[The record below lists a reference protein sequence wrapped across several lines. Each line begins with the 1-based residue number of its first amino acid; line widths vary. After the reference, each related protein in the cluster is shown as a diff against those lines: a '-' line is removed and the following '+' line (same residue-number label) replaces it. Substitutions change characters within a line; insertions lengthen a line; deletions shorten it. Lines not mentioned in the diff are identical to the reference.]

1 MVFRCGDSVPSLPGV
16 IEMQRA
22 FSLFFIL
29 LLAHGILGCSDDPL
43 SAEEQLRGTIREAES
58 TIQARDLSATL
69 EFVDADYRD
78 NNGFD
83 LRQLRAMLAGY
94 FLRHKSI
101 HILTT
106 IDNIEVREDGYA
118 QVLIYAGL
126 AGSPQDRE
134 RSLSQWRGDLLRL
147 ELTFLQQDDDWLVSE
162 ADWRRA
168 TPQDFMH

>member
-1 MVFRCGDSVPSLPGV
+1 
-16 IEMQRA
+16 MQRA
-22 FSLFFIL
+22 ISLFFIL

-43 SAEEQLRGTIREAES
+43 SADEQLRSTIREAES
-58 TIQARDLSATL
+58 YIQARDLSATL
-69 EFVDADYRD
+69 EFVHADYRD

-106 IDNIEVREDGYA
+106 IDNIEVHENGHA
-118 QVLIYAGL
+118 KVLIYAGL

-134 RSLSQWRGDLLRL
+134 TSLSQWRGDLLRL
-147 ELTFLQQDDDWLVSE
+147 DLTFLQQDEEWLLSE

>member
-1 MVFRCGDSVPSLPGV
+1 MR
-16 IEMQRA
+16 RA
-22 FSLFFIL
+22 FSIFFIL
-29 LLAHGILGCSDDPL
+29 LLSHGIGGCGGDPL
-43 SAEEQLRGTIREAES
+43 SADEQLRSTIREAES
-58 TIQARDLSATL
+58 YIQARDLSATL
-69 EFVDADYRD
+69 AFVHADYRD

-106 IDNIEVREDGYA
+106 IDHIELPESGRA

-126 AGSPQDRE
+126 AGSPQHRE
-134 RSLSQWRGDLLRL
+134 TSLSQWRGDLLRL
-147 ELTFLQQDDDWLVSE
+147 DLTFLQQDDDWLLSE

>member
-1 MVFRCGDSVPSLPGV
+1 
-16 IEMQRA
+16 MQRA
-22 FSLFFIL
+22 FSFFFIL
-29 LLAHGILGCSDDPL
+29 LLAHGIWGCSDDPV
-43 SAEEQLRGTIREAES
+43 SVDEQLRTTIREAES
-58 TIQARDLSATL
+58 FIQARDLSATL
-69 EFVDADYRD
+69 EFVHADYRD
-78 NNGFD
+78 NNGLD

-106 IDNIEVREDGYA
+106 IDNIAVDESGRA
-118 QVLIYAGL
+118 KVLLYAGL

-134 RSLSQWRGDLLRL
+134 TSLSQWRGDLLRL
-147 ELTFLQQDDDWLVSE
+147 DLTFLQQDEEWLLAE